1 MEKILR
7 KIVNVNGDTLV
18 IPELKKFQGRKIEII
33 FREFS
38 ERKSSKKNLSEYSG
52 SLRFAGDALEY
63 QEKMRAEWEER
74 EKSF

>member
-38 ERKSSKKNLSEYSG
+38 ERKSSKKDLSEYFG
-52 SLRFAGDALEY
+52 SLRFTGDALEY
-63 QEKMRAEWEER
+63 QKKMRSEWEER
-74 EKSF
+74 EKFF